1 MAKKVRVGVFG
12 ADRGMTMMT
21 VLRNYPDAELVA
33 VCDKYEPLLDSVK
46 KLAEENGLNVALYT
60 DFEDFFRHEMD
71 AVILANYANEHAPFA
86 VRLLRSGRHV
96 MSEVLPCENMA
107 QAVEL
112 IEAVEETGK
121 VYTYAENYCYM
132 WHTFEM
138 WRRYRQGDIGE
149 IRYGEGEYVH
159 DCVCIWPQVSYGE
172 RDHWRNWVFPTFY
185 CTHSCGPLL
194 AISGL
199 RPVKVTGY
207 VMQAS
212 AQERAMGTRGGG
224 VAVEMITLE
233 NGAVVK
239 SLHGALKREPGSVN
253 YEVYGTKG
261 CMESQRYGDTLL
273 NVWIEKGLS
282 SHGDLETYRTKPFI
296 EPERARDVDTH
307 GGSDFYPTHFFIQK
321 ILGNPEADKWAI
333 DVYRAV
339 DMGICGI
346 LAYRSV
352 LNGGAPVEVPDLRD
366 PAQREKYRH
375 DIACTNPR
383 VAGDQLWPTSPEGT
397 PDIPQ
402 EQYDKVRKLWQEG
415 KEGGYLF
422 LEE

>member
-159 DCVCIWPQVSYGE
+159 DCVCIWPQVSYG
-172 RDHWRNWVFPTFY
+172 
-185 CTHSCGPLL
+185 
-194 AISGL
+194 
-199 RPVKVTGY
+199 
-207 VMQAS
+207 
-212 AQERAMGTRGGG
+212 
-224 VAVEMITLE
+224 
-233 NGAVVK
+233 
-239 SLHGALKREPGSVN
+239 
-253 YEVYGTKG
+253 
-261 CMESQRYGDTLL
+261 
-273 NVWIEKGLS
+273 
-282 SHGDLETYRTKPFI
+282 
-296 EPERARDVDTH
+296 
-307 GGSDFYPTHFFIQK
+307 
-321 ILGNPEADKWAI
+321 
-333 DVYRAV
+333 
-339 DMGICGI
+339 
-346 LAYRSV
+346 
-352 LNGGAPVEVPDLRD
+352 
-366 PAQREKYRH
+366 
-375 DIACTNPR
+375 
-383 VAGDQLWPTSPEGT
+383 
-397 PDIPQ
+397 
-402 EQYDKVRKLWQEG
+402 
-415 KEGGYLF
+415 
-422 LEE
+422 